1 MTIKILGERSFL
13 AAHLPYE
20 RIASPNKYIYDCQ
33 ALRDLLDG
41 CSVLIN
47 CAGLTS
53 GPTKNGLNNVDFCEE
68 TPENMLFTAKTN
80 TILPIELAS
89 ACHSL
94 GVKLI
99 HISSGCIFRGRS
111 PNTSEG
117 KRFAHLG
124 TPMQFVQYY
133 TIDNGWKEADF
144 CNPGSFYA
152 KCKAAADFVLADL
165 PRVCI
170 VRLRMPI
177 SIIPSPRNLLTKI
190 TKFPRVVHSLN
201 SISPLAEVAR
211 AIEWIIEKNKTGI
224 YNVAS
229 PSPVFHS
236 QLLDE
241 YAKHNKDYPG
251 YENIDEE
258 ELQTLVSA
266 PRSNCILDVSKIQ
279 NEGFV
284 FEDSMKII
292 ERTVAEFAANE
303 KKTGV

>member
-1 MTIKILGERSFL
+1 MTVKILGEKSFL
-13 AAHLPYE
+13 ASHLPYE

-33 ALRDLLDG
+33 ALRDLVDG

-47 CAGLTS
+47 CAGITS

-68 TPENMLFTAKTN
+68 TPENMLLTAKTN

-99 HISSGCIFRGRS
+99 HISSGCIFRGPS
-111 PNTSEG
+111 PNGYWNESAY
-117 KRFAHLG
+117 K
-124 TPMQFVQYY
+124 P
-133 TIDNGWKEADF
+133 IDTGWRETDF
-144 CNPGSFYA
+144 PNAGSYYA
-152 KCKAAADFVLADL
+152 KAKMAADAVLADL
-165 PRVCI
+165 PNVAI

-177 SIIPSPRNLLTKI
+177 STIPSPRNLLTKI
-190 TKFPRVVHSLN
+190 TKFRRVVHSLN
-201 SISPLAEVAR
+201 SISPLSEVAR
-211 AIEWIIEKNKTGI
+211 SIEWIIENSKTGI
-224 YNVAS
+224 YNVAA
-229 PSPVFHS
+229 PLPVFHS

-279 NEGFV
+279 QEGFR
-284 FEDSMKII
+284 FRETNTLI
-292 ERTVAEFAANE
+292 EQTVAEFAANE
-303 KKTGV
+303 RKATQ